1 MDKSSSITE
10 QQLTQAASVFRQQ
23 RTPWSVCAVVGS
35 LLLVGFC
42 VQGQRLSAASA
53 AAGETGVATVNPSVA
68 CATLKTPGPGGDPFA
83 ATARSDSVGVFR
95 AALERYERSVHD
107 YTCTFEKQ
115 ELVGGSLTADQV
127 TQVKFR
133 EKPFS
138 VNMRWTKNEDKARRA
153 VYVEG
158 WWTGKRG
165 EKLAV
170 VEPAGLIA
178 RLLVDDVLRP
188 IDGPE
193 AKRAARRRIDQFGF
207 ANSLRLILKYCDL
220 SANRGELDVR
230 YLGEGTLGGRP
241 TYVFERRLQYTG
253 DHGLYPDRL
262 LVVHLDQEYL
272 LPTGCI
278 AYADEAGT
286 KLLGRYVITDV
297 KFNVGLTDSD
307 FARRGK

>member
-1 MDKSSSITE
+1 MNPMDKSQSTSGPR
-10 QQLTQAASVFRQQ
+10 LTQAANALAQ
-23 RTPWSVCAVVGS
+23 RRRWWSGRAVVGS
-35 LLLVGFC
+35 LLFVGFW
-42 VQGQRLSAASA
+42 VQNPRLLAIDAPA
-53 AAGETGVATVNPSVA
+53 NETSVA
-68 CATLKTPGPGGDPFA
+68 SVETRALGGDPFV

-133 EKPFS
+133 EHPFS
-138 VNMRWTKNEDKARRA
+138 VNMRWTKNENQARRA

-158 WWTGKRG
+158 WWTGEQG
-165 EKLAV
+165 EKLVA
-170 VEPAGLIA
+170 VEPAGFMA
-178 RLLVDDVLRP
+178 RLFVDDLLRP

-193 AKRAARRRIDQFGF
+193 ATRAARRRIDQFGF

-272 LPTGCI
+272 LPTCCI

-297 KFNVGLTDSD
+297 KFNVGLTDRD
-307 FARRGK
+307 FARKGK